1 MLTYRVLKDNI
12 LCLTLNQ
19 LSACICFVTSFSLFL
34 KLYECIRSQSVIQN
48 QVNLCLLYNFLFP
61 FLIYGESRIPMGK

>member
-19 LSACICFVTSFSLFL
+19 LLAGISFVTSSSLFL
-34 KLYECIRSQSVIQN
+34 KLYECIRSQSLIQN
-48 QVNLCLLYNFLFP
+48 QVNLCL
-61 FLIYGESRIPMGK
+61 